1 MQNAQKY
8 QRPRFDEAIKEWQRI
23 LNVSGLPMACEWILD
38 ENLVFEK
45 DPQAPAGVRLGF
57 QTQFTLRPADLAQA
71 TYDFFSDFEARL
83 VFYRIGTAGGKSICL
98 ILCDPVF
105 ETRGEKEGFVRRDE
119 WLISFHPGP
128 ATDIEEI
135 TDAQRW
141 KNRVISGRP
150 LMDVDFCMPS
160 VVLREQEVHGRPL
173 EPGERFGV
181 KVVEAWQRW
190 RRSTGE

>member
-23 LNVSGLPMACEWILD
+23 LKVSGLPMACEWILD